1 MSPAIV
7 TETLYALVKEHDFV
21 PDEVHVITTLEGRD
35 RIQAALLD
43 AEAGHFPA
51 FLRDH
56 LPSGRSIRFDDGTI
70 HLIGQ
75 DEHGQGTALADIQD
89 GDDNRQAAHTIY
101 RVLRQLKTER
111 PTQLHASVAGGRKSM
126 SFYMGQA
133 FSLVAEPGD
142 RLSHVLVNEPFEGV
156 PDFFYPPPQPRQFT
170 VQRTGQTVSSADARV
185 QLADLRVIQLGRLL
199 GELPPKALTSLDF
212 AIDIAQAA
220 VSAPEVRLVWNK
232 TEEVGQVEMLGEV
245 IALSRQKFVML
256 ALHAIARQ
264 ELRGPDD
271 DEEAGAFLVEDLPG
285 PVARRLFGEDLK
297 SQKFTPVSSKIQQ
310 DLARQVGPAAAWLRI
325 RAVGAKRKDNERARR
340 LELDPK
346 HLTLVNLPVE
356 WKSELLKSLT
366 KPAN

>member
-21 PDEVHVITTLEGRD
+21 PDEVHIITTLDGQEKVR
-35 RIQAALLD
+35 RLLLD
-43 AEAGHFPA
+43 AETGHFHA

-56 LPSGRSIRFDDGTI
+56 LPDRSIRFDDSTV

-75 DEHGQGTALADIQD
+75 DEHSQGTALVDIQD

-101 RVLRQLKTER
+101 RVLRQLKTAR

-142 RLSHVLVNEPFEGV
+142 RLSHVLVNEPFETV
-156 PDFFYPPPQPRQFT
+156 PDFFYPPSQPRLFT
-170 VQRTGQTVSSADARV
+170 TRAGQQVSSADARL
-185 QLADLRVIQLGRLL
+185 QLADLRVIQLGRML

-212 AIDIAQAA
+212 AIDIAQAT

-285 PVARRLFGEDLK
+285 SLARRLFGEDLK

-310 DLARQVGPAAAWLRI
+310 DLARQVGPVAAWLRI

-340 LELDPK
+340 LEIDPK

-356 WKSELLKSLT
+356 WKTELLKFLT
-366 KPAN
+366 TPAA